1 MNKNWIKYLPAFAR
15 RRLEGRQNLQKVI
28 GNTGWLFADKIL
40 RMGVGLIV
48 GVWVARYLGPLQFGL
63 LSYAGAF
70 TAIFSAIAT
79 LGLDGIVVRD
89 IVREPE
95 RKAEILGTAFVLKFF
110 GGVMAFVMT
119 MSAILILRP
128 SDHLSQWLVGI
139 VALGTIFQAFDTID
153 FWFQAKV
160 QCKYTVYAKNAAFI
174 LVSVAKVFLLLFKAP
189 LLAFAWASTT
199 EIVIGAGG
207 ILLAYRASGG
217 LITTWKMSR
226 GLALRLLHDSW
237 PLIFSGV
244 VIMIY
249 MRIDQVMIGEMV
261 GSGEVGVYSAAV
273 RLAEVWYFI
282 PMAVVSS
289 TFPSVVAARQ
299 ESDELFYGRLQKLY
313 NLMALL
319 AYVVAVPVTFLAG
332 PVVVFLFGAAYSK
345 AGPMLALL
353 IWAGMFTNL
362 GVARSSFLTT
372 MNWTKIHFVTVFLG
386 CLINVAL
393 NIILI
398 PRYGGMGAVI
408 ASCVAYWFAA
418 HGACFVYRP
427 LFRTGIMLT
436 RAMLYPRV
444 W

>member
-1 MNKNWIKYLPAFAR
+1 MNQSWITILPLFLR
-15 RRLEGRQNLQKVI
+15 KKLEGQRDVQNI
-28 GNTGWLFADKIL
+28 FANTCWLFADRIL
-40 RMGVGLIV
+40 RMGVGLFV
-48 GVWVARYLGPLQFGL
+48 GVWVARYLGPEQFGL
-63 LSYAGAF
+63 FSYAGAF
-70 TAIFSAIAT
+70 VALFSAVAT
-79 LGLDGIVVRD
+79 LGLDGIVVRN
-89 IVREPE
+89 IVREP
-95 RKAEILGTAFVLKFF
+95 KCKNEILGTTFILKSF
-110 GGVMAFVMT
+110 GGVIAFIMT
-119 MSAILILRP
+119 MTAILILRP
-128 SDHLSQWLVGI
+128 ADHLTMWLVGI
-139 VALGTIFQAFDTID
+139 TAVGTIFQAFDTID
-153 FWFQAKV
+153 LCFQAQV
-160 QCKYTVYAKNAAFI
+160 QCRYTVYAKNVAFI
-174 LVSVAKVFLLLFKAP
+174 LVSVAKVFLILFKAP
-189 LLAFAWASTT
+189 LLAFAWAGTA

-207 ILLAYRASGG
+207 LVLAYRASGG
-217 LITTWKMSR
+217 LITNWKKSR
-226 GLALRLLHDSW
+226 ELGLRLLHDSW
-237 PLIFSGV
+237 PLIFSSI
-244 VIMIY
+244 VITIY
-249 MRIDQVMIGEMV
+249 MKIDQVMLGEMV
-261 GSGEVGVYSAAV
+261 GSSEVGVYSVAV

-289 TFPSVVAARQ
+289 TFPRVVAARQ

-313 NLMALL
+313 NLMALM

-332 PVVVFLFGAAYSK
+332 PIVEVLFGAAYSK

-372 MNWTKIHFVTVFLG
+372 MNWTKIHFVTVLLG

-398 PRYGGMGAVI
+398 PSYGGMGAVI